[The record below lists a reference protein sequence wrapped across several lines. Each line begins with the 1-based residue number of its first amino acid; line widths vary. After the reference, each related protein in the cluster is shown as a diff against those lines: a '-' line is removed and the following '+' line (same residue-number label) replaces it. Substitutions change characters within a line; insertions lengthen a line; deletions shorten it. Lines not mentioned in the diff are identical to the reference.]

1 MGVSE
6 WDLLGLFPLGHAWKW
21 GDRPSRFGFRTFSD
35 GFCGSKFTGFN
46 SLWMPSLLDLFTTSG
61 INRIHITRSG
71 CSPLASL
78 TRSGDAVTGILR
90 DL

>member
-35 GFCGSKFTGFN
+35 GFCGSKVACFDGVVTK
-46 SLWMPSLLDLFTTSG
+46 
-61 INRIHITRSG
+61 
-71 CSPLASL
+71 LASAFGG
-78 TRSGDAVTGILR
+78 SGVRYGISEEIKR
-90 DL
+90 